1 MDGVAT
7 NITTTKRP
15 RLGGALPLII
25 TSTAAALI
33 YAVVAWLE
41 PPLPPLA
48 SHALCIALILA
59 PAAVAVWTR
68 RATPMVLRE
77 TPAAPTPDD
86 SPSHE
91 SNILRTLIDSLP
103 DLIYAKDINCKFIL
117 ANKACCTVMGATP
130 QDVVGK
136 DDFDFFP
143 QDLAQGYYEDEQKI
157 IRSGQPLLEREE
169 SVLDRDGRRAYML
182 TTKVPLRDHEGRVI
196 GIMGI
201 GRDITARVEA
211 ENSLRA
217 AREAAEAANRAKSEF
232 LANMSHEIR
241 TPMNG
246 VIGMSELLLDMP
258 LDPVQR
264 DYAETIRDCGRALL
278 TVINDI
284 LDFSKIEA
292 GKLELENIDMD
303 LRDAVRDVARVLAV
317 QAHAKG
323 LELTMD
329 IDPALPEMVRG
340 DPGRLRQVL
349 LNLGGNAVK
358 FTEKGEVSLQLKVLE
373 GGRDDPNGTLVRCE
387 VRDTGVGIPAS
398 RMPALFQ
405 PFTQVDASTTRRFG
419 GTGLGLSIVRKL
431 VELMG
436 GETGVESQENVGS
449 RFWFTA
455 RFGAA
460 SAATPKYT
468 RVAPEELRNRRVLI
482 VDDNATNRKLLAI
495 QLEQCGMN
503 PVLASSASEALAVM
517 RRAIEEGTPFEI
529 ALLDHDMPDCNGAE
543 LGRAINA
550 DDELKN
556 TRLVLLTS
564 SGLRGDALRFAQLG
578 FAGYLLKP
586 VAESDLIDCLLVV
599 LGSEARHWH
608 TQTQPI
614 VTRHELRVL
623 RNRID
628 RRKLLLAEDVVV
640 NQKVA
645 CRALEKMGYEV
656 DVVSN
661 GREAIEAW
669 ERGNYDLILMDCQ
682 MPEMD
687 GYEATRIIRSR
698 EAPNEHIPIIALT
711 AHAMKGADE
720 ECKAAGMDAHV
731 TKPIDR
737 HELERCLRHYLGRAL
752 GARSNSGT
760 ARNRELAAT
769 AIEE

>member
-1 MDGVAT
+1 M
-7 NITTTKRP
+7 NQ
-15 RLGGALPLII
+15 
-25 TSTAAALI
+25 TAATAELKADKSRLFGLPAALAFGAILI
-33 YAVVAWLE
+33 YALCAFALS
-41 PPLPPLA
+41 LTSLQMHMLA
-48 SHALCIALILA
+48 LALLA
-59 PAAVAVWTR
+59 IPAAAHLVERKEHASTSSIEP
-68 RATPMVLRE
+68 RALE
-77 TPAAPTPDD
+77 SA
-86 SPSHE
+86 SEHE
-91 SNILRTLIDSLP
+91 RNMLRTLIDSLP
-103 DLIYAKDINCKFIL
+103 DLIYAKDVNCKFLL
-117 ANKACCTVMGATP
+117 ANDACCRVMGTDRS
-130 QDVVGK
+130 DVVGK

-143 QDLAQGYYEDEQKI
+143 KDLAEGFYEDEQKVM
-157 IRSGQPLLEREE
+157 RSGETLLNREE
-169 SVLDRDGRRAYML
+169 SVLYRDGRRSHVL
-182 TTKVPLRDHEGRVI
+182 TTKVPLRDSQGRVI

-211 ENSLRA
+211 ENELRA
-217 AREAAEAANRAKSEF
+217 AREAAEAANKAKSEF

-246 VIGMSELLLDMP
+246 VIGMSELMMDTKLDSA
-258 LDPVQR
+258 QR

-329 IDPALPEMVRG
+329 VDSKLPEMVKG

-358 FTEKGEVSLQLKVLE
+358 FTSKGEVSLEVKVLE
-373 GGRDDPNGTLVRCE
+373 SDERGSLVRCE
-387 VRDTGVGIPAS
+387 VRDTGVGIPAD
-398 RMPALFQ
+398 RINALFQ
-405 PFTQVDASTTRRFG
+405 PFMQVDASTTRRFG

-431 VELMG
+431 VELMH
-436 GETGVESQENVGS
+436 GEVGVESEENVGS
-449 RFWFTA
+449 KFWFTA
-455 RFGAA
+455 RFSPA
-460 SAATPKYT
+460 SAAGPTYH
-468 RVAPEELRNRRVLI
+468 RVAPSELKGKRVLV

-495 QLEQCGMN
+495 QLEQCGLQ
-503 PVLASSASEALAVM
+503 PVLASSATEALQMMQKALQ
-517 RRAIEEGTPFEI
+517 EGEPFEI
-529 ALLDHDMPDCNGAE
+529 ALLDHDMPDCNGAD
-543 LGRAINA
+543 LGRRINS
-550 DDELKN
+550 DDYLKN

-564 SGLRGDALRFAQLG
+564 SGLRGDALRFAQIG

-599 LGSEARHWH
+599 LGGEAKDWH

-623 RNRID
+623 RKRVES
-628 RRKLLLAEDVVV
+628 RRLLLAEDVVV

-645 CRALEKMGYEV
+645 ARALEKLGYEV
-656 DVVSN
+656 EVVGN
-661 GREAIEAW
+661 GLEAVKAW
-669 ERGNYDLILMDCQ
+669 ETGKYDLILMDCQ

-687 GYEATRIIRSR
+687 GYEATREIRRR
-698 EAPNEHIPIIALT
+698 EPPNQHIPIVALT

-720 ECKAAGMDAHV
+720 ECKAAGMDEHL

-737 HELERCLRHYLGRAL
+737 EALDRCLRRY
-752 GARSNSGT
+752 
-760 ARNRELAAT
+760 LAAK
-769 AIEE
+769 

>member
-1 MDGVAT
+1 M
-7 NITTTKRP
+7 NQ
-15 RLGGALPLII
+15 
-25 TSTAAALI
+25 TAATTELKADKSRSFGLPAALALGAILI
-33 YAVVAWLE
+33 YAICAFALS
-41 PPLPPLA
+41 LTSLQMHMLA
-48 SHALCIALILA
+48 LALLAL
-59 PAAVAVWTR
+59 PAAAYLLDRNEQVATSSTEPQ
-68 RATPMVLRE
+68 AIE
-77 TPAAPTPDD
+77 SA
-86 SPSHE
+86 SEHE
-91 SNILRTLIDSLP
+91 RNMLRTLIDSLP
-103 DLIYAKDINCKFIL
+103 DLIYAKDVNCKFLL
-117 ANKACCTVMGATP
+117 ANDACCRVMGTDRS
-130 QDVVGK
+130 DVVGK

-143 QDLAQGYYEDEQKI
+143 KDLAEGFYEDEQKVM
-157 IRSGQPLLEREE
+157 RSGETLLNREE
-169 SVLDRDGRRAYML
+169 SVLYRDGRRSHVL
-182 TTKVPLRDHEGRVI
+182 TTKVPLRDSQGRVI

-211 ENSLRA
+211 ENELRA
-217 AREAAEAANRAKSEF
+217 AREAAEAANKAKSEF

-246 VIGMSELLLDMP
+246 VIGMSELMMDTKLDSA
-258 LDPVQR
+258 QR

-329 IDPALPEMVRG
+329 VDSKLPEMVRG

-358 FTEKGEVSLQLKVLE
+358 FTSQGEVSLEVKVLE
-373 GGRDDPNGTLVRCE
+373 SDERGSLVRCE
-387 VRDTGVGIPAS
+387 VRDTGVGIPAD
-398 RMPALFQ
+398 RITALFQ
-405 PFTQVDASTTRRFG
+405 PFMQVDASTTRRFG

-431 VELMG
+431 VELMQ
-436 GETGVESQENVGS
+436 GEVGVESEERVGS
-449 RFWFTA
+449 KFWFTA
-455 RFGAA
+455 RFSPA
-460 SAATPKYT
+460 SAAGPTYHRVTPS
-468 RVAPEELRNRRVLI
+468 ELKGKRVLV

-495 QLEQCGMN
+495 QLEQCGLQ
-503 PVLASSASEALAVM
+503 PVLASSATEALQMMQKALQ
-517 RRAIEEGTPFEI
+517 EGEPFEI
-529 ALLDHDMPDCNGAE
+529 ALLDHDMPDCNGAD
-543 LGRAINA
+543 LGRRINS
-550 DDELKN
+550 DDYLKN

-564 SGLRGDALRFAQLG
+564 SGLRGDALRFAQIG

-599 LGSEARHWH
+599 LGGEARDWH

-623 RNRID
+623 RKRVENR
-628 RRKLLLAEDVVV
+628 RLLLAEDVVV

-645 CRALEKMGYEV
+645 ARALEKLGYEV
-656 DVVSN
+656 EVVSN
-661 GREAIEAW
+661 GLEAVKAW
-669 ERGNYDLILMDCQ
+669 ETGKYDLILMDCQ

-687 GYEATRIIRSR
+687 GYEATREIRRR
-698 EAPNEHIPIIALT
+698 EGPNQHIPIVALT

-720 ECKAAGMDAHV
+720 ECKAAGMDEHL

-737 HELERCLRHYLGRAL
+737 EALDRCLRRY
-752 GARSNSGT
+752 
-760 ARNRELAAT
+760 LAAK
-769 AIEE
+769 